1 MPEDLPIYSNT
12 MLRTGLQ
19 FADLARFKD
28 LDLSEVWSKSDEIL
42 AKMEGAS
49 NVSGALQ

>member
-28 LDLSEVWSKSDEIL
+28 LDLSRSLVEIRRPSR
-42 AKMEGAS
+42 ENGRRF
-49 NVSGALQ
+49 